1 MFVDEMDSLFS
12 RGRTVMKKVLALAL
26 HDLKNVR
33 RDLILNMVWLV
44 PLLLAVFLKVTL
56 PSANRL
62 VYDFFSVELY
72 DYSLFIMSVV
82 LLMTPVLIGMMSG
95 LMLLE
100 ERDDEMLTYYAIT
113 PLTKQGFLMYRLFFP
128 MLIGFIVSLI
138 VASIVN
144 LVLIDWKLCLVLW
157 LMMFE
162 TPVVALFI
170 ASFAKNKVEGLAL
183 AKVTTFLI
191 TTPLIIY
198 FVDSKWS
205 MLGVILPPYW
215 AVELFTS
222 STNESFWWQFVIGVL
237 IHILVID
244 LLLKRFLQMIG

>member
-1 MFVDEMDSLFS
+1 MDSLFS
-12 RGRTVMKKVLALAL
+12 RGRTAMKKVLALAL
-26 HDLKNVR
+26 HDVKNVR
-33 RDLILNMVWLV
+33 RDLIFNMAWIA
-44 PLLLAVFLKVTL
+44 PLLLAVFLKVTM

-100 ERDDEMLTYYAIT
+100 ERDGEMLTYYAIT
-113 PLTKQGFLMYRLFFP
+113 PLTKQGFLVYRLFFP
-128 MLIGFIVSLI
+128 MLIGFGVSLI
-138 VASIVN
+138 VTFIVH
-144 LVLIDWKLCLVLW
+144 LVPIDWKLCLVLL

-183 AKVTTFLI
+183 AKVTTFLL
-191 TTPLIIY
+191 TTPLVIH
-198 FVDSKWS
+198 FVDSKWA
-205 MLGVILPPYW
+205 MLGMILPPYW
-215 AVELFTS
+215 AVKLFTS
-222 STNESFWWQFVIGVL
+222 STHEGFWWQFVISVL
-237 IHILVID
+237 VHILVIG
-244 LLLKRFLQMIG
+244 LLLKRFQRMIG

>member
-1 MFVDEMDSLFS
+1 
-12 RGRTVMKKVLALAL
+12 MKKVLALAL
-26 HDLKNVR
+26 HDLKNVC
-33 RDLILNMVWLV
+33 RDLIFNMAWLA

-56 PSANRL
+56 PYANRL
-62 VYDFFSVELY
+62 VYDVFSVELY

-95 LMLLE
+95 LLLLE
-100 ERDDEMLTYYAIT
+100 ERDGEMLTYYAIT
-113 PLTKQGFLMYRLFFP
+113 PLTKQGFLVYRLFFP

-138 VASIVN
+138 VTFIVD

-191 TTPLIIY
+191 TTPFVIY
-198 FVDSKWS
+198 FVDAKWS
-205 MLGVILPPYW
+205 ILGMILPPYW
-215 AVELFTS
+215 AVKLFTS
-222 STNESFWWQFVIGVL
+222 SADEWFWLQFVIGVL
-237 IHILVID
+237 VHVFVIY
-244 LLLKRFLQMIG
+244 LLLKRFQRMIN